1 MLKNKTILAIL
12 MLLCTNVFAQVKQPA
27 NSDSNF
33 VFYKLIK
40 GKFNAV
46 NVDMLGNIYV
56 VTETNQLKKL
66 NSNGDS
72 LGSFNDVKKFGTVSS
87 IDVSNP
93 LKVLLFYKNYGNVVF
108 LDRQLVFRNSFNV
121 KQQNL
126 FKVKIIANAY
136 DNNNWIYDEQDFKI
150 KKIKDNGATI
160 TETTDLRQVFDAAPI
175 PTKIIDDKSSLYL
188 YDAQKGL
195 FVFDY
200 YGSLKQKIPL
210 RGWSSIAIANN
221 TVLGISGD
229 VLNNYDIKTLL
240 TKTYKL
246 PAFFSGYKDIIALN
260 GKIYLLKNTGV
271 EIYTIQ

>member
-1 MLKNKTILAIL
+1 MLKNKSILVIL
-12 MLLCTNVFAQVKQPA
+12 MLLCTNVFAQVKQPT

-72 LGSFNDVKKFGTVSS
+72 LSTFNDVKKFGTVTN

-108 LDRQLVFRNSFNV
+108 LDRQLVFRNNFNL

-126 FKVKIIANAY
+126 FKVKAIANAY
-136 DNNNWIYDEQDFKI
+136 DNNTWIYDEQDFKI
-150 KKIKDNGATI
+150 KKIKDNGTTI
-160 TETTDLRQVFDAAPI
+160 SETTDLRQVFDAAPM
-175 PTKIIDDKSSLYL
+175 PTKIIDNNNSLYL

-200 YGSLKQKIPL
+200 YGSLKQKIL
-210 RGWSSIAIANN
+210 LKDWSNIAVSNN
-221 TVLGISGD
+221 NVLGISGD
-229 VLNNYDIKTLL
+229 LLNSYDLKTLV
-240 TKTYKL
+240 TKVYKL
-246 PAFFSGYKDIIALN
+246 PSFFNSYKDIIALN
-260 GKIYLLKNTGV
+260 GKIYLLKKTAV
-271 EIYTIQ
+271 EIYTIL

>member
-1 MLKNKTILAIL
+1 MLKHKTILAIL
-12 MLLCTNVFAQVKQPA
+12 ILLCTSLFAQVKSNI

-33 VFYKLIK
+33 VLFKLIK
-40 GKFNAV
+40 GKFSAM

-56 VTETNQLKKL
+56 ITETNQLKKL

-72 LGSFNDVKKFGTVSS
+72 LSTYNDVKKFGTVSS

-108 LDRQLVFRNSFNV
+108 LDRQLVFRNSFNL

-126 FKVKIIANAY
+126 FKVKTIANAY
-136 DNNNWIYDEQDFKI
+136 DNNTWIYDEQDFKI
-150 KKIKDNGATI
+150 KKIKDNGTTI
-160 TETTDLRQVFDAAPI
+160 SETTDLRQVFDAAPM
-175 PTKIIDDKSSLYL
+175 PTKIIDNNSNLYL
-188 YDAQKGL
+188 YDTQKGL

-210 RGWSSIAIANN
+210 KEWTNIAISNN
-221 TVLGISGD
+221 NVLGISGD
-229 VLNNYDIKTLL
+229 VLNNYDIKTLV

-246 PAFFSGYKDIIALN
+246 PAFFTNYKDLIALN
-260 GKIYLLKNTGV
+260 GKVYLLKKTGV